1 MIRANNDYHGFLCQ
15 TMIFLDHHVIWLKV
29 YQPTY
34 TQMTQ
39 IEKLGAAAMFEAI

>member
-1 MIRANNDYHGFLCQ
+1 MTIMVFLCQ
-15 TMIFLDHHVIWLKV
+15 ILIFFDHHVIWLKV

-39 IEKLGAAAMFEAI
+39 IETLGAAAMLEAI